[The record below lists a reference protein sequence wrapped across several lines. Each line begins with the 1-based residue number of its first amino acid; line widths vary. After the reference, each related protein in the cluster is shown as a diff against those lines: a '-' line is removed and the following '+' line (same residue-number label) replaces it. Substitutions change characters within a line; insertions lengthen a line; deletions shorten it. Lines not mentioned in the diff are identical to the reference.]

1 MKFFDAFAHSCE
13 NICAFSAETEEI
25 TPIYNEKFK
34 I

>member
-1 MKFFDAFAHSCE
+1 LARDYY
-13 NICAFSAETEEI
+13 IYIYAFSAGTEEI